1 MILAHFRAIARTIE
15 RGADG
20 GAVPPGEDLAEN
32 SHALRL
38 AFYRDVLQWGMVAG
52 GCAHT
57 PSSNFSRLIF
67 SCQTK
72 GARWWT
78 LCPSESTATV
88 TGMSCTS
95 NRSEEHTSE
104 LKSLMRI
111 SYAVFCL
118 KKKQHNHHEITM
130 YT

>member
-1 MILAHFRAIARTIE
+1 MILAHFRAIARTVK

-38 AFYRDVLQWGMVAG
+38 AFYRDVLQWGMVVG
-52 GCAHT
+52 DCSHT

-88 TGMSCTS
+88 TGM
-95 NRSEEHTSE
+95 RSEEHTSE
-104 LKSLMRI
+104 LQSLMRI

-118 KKKQHNHHEITM
+118 KKKKSINKIKQHIN
-130 YT
+130 